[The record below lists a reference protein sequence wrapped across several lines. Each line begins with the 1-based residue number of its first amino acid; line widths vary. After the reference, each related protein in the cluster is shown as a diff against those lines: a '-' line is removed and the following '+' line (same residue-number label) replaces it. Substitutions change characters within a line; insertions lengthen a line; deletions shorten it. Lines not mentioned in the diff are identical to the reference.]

1 MNEEVIRIGDLDCN
15 PKEHIGNCSSTYARK
30 KLCRQLN
37 DIATTSEARK
47 ELIKAAKFVSSW
59 ACSYYTGEVE
69 KGEFLNKSGDMAYIL
84 GKTGNEADLRVLQ
97 AAMLRDILL
106 DARLSDESDS
116 EDCLEFERWSDE
128 ICEEF
133 GPVVAGLV
141 REVTAAGMVHEIIG
155 NYKFELVVDKYLT
168 MPLNSDLSEN
178 AKKIL
183 LADTLWRLSY
193 KLPVNRSFGGQVGR
207 HLDQASLDLF
217 NYWGASEEIEDQ
229 LEQVFH
235 QQGYRRTL
243 IPEICGFRIFR
254 KKKTAAHANKI
265 D

>member
-15 PKEHIGNCSSTYARK
+15 PKEHIGNCSSIYARE

-37 DIATTSEARK
+37 DIATTAEARK
-47 ELIKAAKFVSSW
+47 EFIKAAKFVASW
-59 ACSYYTGEVE
+59 ACHHFIDEDD
-69 KGEFLNKSGDMAYIL
+69 KGEILEKSGDMAYIL
-84 GKTGNEADLRVLQ
+84 GQTGNEADLRVLQ

-106 DARLSDESDS
+106 DARLSDESDC

-193 KLPVNRSFGGQVGR
+193 KLPVYRSFGEVSR
-207 HLDQASLDLF
+207 HLDQTSVDLF

-254 KKKTAAHANKI
+254 KKKTAAHADKI